1 MPQQTPPPDPA
12 LMGIFE
18 PAALEAIAQN
28 KIDGSRPQTSAQKDA
43 ASRSAQKEERL
54 REKEDRLQGKRGS
67 APPPAPAPAP
77 APTPTPTPPPK
88 PVDKSTLLDKIEAYR
103 KRFPGLKKRNNV
115 SIKSHVEECIDE
127 LHYIEMQ
134 LGSADGNDGVAAM
147 AFISAM
153 NVAETVTSKYYN
165 PMGLRLEGLTQV
177 SKDNMNQIAPI
188 LDELMIKYATGMYV
202 GPETRLVMTVG
213 AMMATVHAA
222 NSGDPRTADILSR
235 ASEVVAPPKGAESL

>member
-1 MPQQTPPPDPA
+1 MIAMPQHGPPPDLA
-12 LMGIFE
+12 LMGVFE
-18 PAALEAIAQN
+18 PTALEAIAQN
-28 KIDGSRPQTSAQKDA
+28 KTDSSKPQTTAQKES

-54 REKEDRLQGKRGS
+54 REKEDRLQGKKGS
-67 APPPAPAPAP
+67 VHPPPVSV
-77 APTPTPTPPPK
+77 PPPPPPPPPN
-88 PVDKSTLLDKIEAYR
+88 PVDKSTLLDKIDAYR

-115 SIKSHVEECIDE
+115 SIKSHIEECQDE

-147 AFISAM
+147 MFVSAM
-153 NVAETVTSKYYN
+153 NVAETITTKYYN

-177 SKDNMNQIAPI
+177 SKDNMNQIVPI

-235 ASEVVAPPKGAESL
+235 ASEVVAPPKGSESL

>member
-1 MPQQTPPPDPA
+1 MPQQGPPPDPA
-12 LMGIFE
+12 HMGIFD
-18 PAALEAIAQN
+18 PSALEAIAQG
-28 KIDGSRPQTSAQKDA
+28 KIDSSRPQTSAQKES
-43 ASRSAQKEERL
+43 ASRNAQKEERL
-54 REKEDRLQGKRGS
+54 RDKEDRLQGKKSSGPPPPS
-67 APPPAPAPAP
+67 APPPPPLGP
-77 APTPTPTPPPK
+77 PPPK
-88 PVDKSTLLDKIEAYR
+88 PPDKSTLLDKIEAYR

-147 AFISAM
+147 AFVSAM
-153 NVAETVTSKYYN
+153 NVAETITAKYYN

-177 SKDNMNQIAPI
+177 SKDNMDQIAPI

-235 ASEVVAPPKGAESL
+235 ASEVVAPPRGSESL